1 MQSLKS
7 ISLALVKVQLHR
19 PVVVARSFRLDCQR
33 LGMNKGRPD
42 TKVSAT
48 VRTSNLK
55 DEDSQ
60 TELVPEEPRKA
71 ELPQPVSQRRNELEQ
86 RKIRKAEYETY
97 LRNLLDQQKTP
108 SDAAV
113 RCVPFVR
120 NAGSSENPKRRR
132 YDSPEVLLQQ
142 VSDPM
147 ELAKELVKMARQ
159 LYTERQKSEIMMQ
172 NFLDLEASVM
182 SRSSLAAPCT
192 QTAADAAATATAPSA
207 TPSNTAASPA
217 TATPTPNSSSPS
229 DEGK

>member
-7 ISLALVKVQLHR
+7 ISLALVKVQLQR
-19 PVVVARSFRLDCQR
+19 PAVVARSFRLDCQR
-33 LGMNKGRPD
+33 LGMNKGPD

-71 ELPQPVSQRRNELEQ
+71 ELPQPHRRNELEQ

-97 LRNLLDQQKTP
+97 LKNLLDQQKTP
-108 SDAAV
+108 LDAAV

-182 SRSSLAAPCT
+182 SRGSLAAPCT
-192 QTAADAAATATAPSA
+192 RTAAATTAPSA
-207 TPSNTAASPA
+207 NPAAAAASPS
-217 TATPTPNSSSPS
+217 TATPSSSSPS
-229 DEGK
+229 DEGQ

>member
-7 ISLALVKVQLHR
+7 ISLALVKVQLQR
-19 PVVVARSFRLDCQR
+19 PAVVARSFRLDCQR
-33 LGMNKGRPD
+33 LGMNKGPD

-71 ELPQPVSQRRNELEQ
+71 ELPQPHRRNELEQ

-97 LRNLLDQQKTP
+97 LKNLLDQQKTP

-147 ELAKELVKMARQ
+147 ELAKELVKMARHVGGAGAGADADAI
-159 LYTERQKSEIMMQ
+159 LIRSSEEH
-172 NFLDLEASVM
+172 FRLDLSPNQSLPGAARREAS
-182 SRSSLAAPCT
+182 SSHLAKN
-192 QTAADAAATATAPSA
+192 SA
-207 TPSNTAASPA
+207 VIAY
-217 TATPTPNSSSPS
+217 
-229 DEGK
+229 KL